1 MMVSKTLKIQK
12 GFEDNIGHLI
22 FEGETNRIK
31 AITFDKNT
39 NSFYVTVV
47 LDEEKK
53 LLDIYEI
60 KDEGLILEFHY

>member
-1 MMVSKTLKIQK
+1 MNSKILKIQK
-12 GFEDNIGHLI
+12 GFEDNIDHLI

-39 NSFYVTVV
+39 DSFYVTVV

-53 LLDIYEI
+53 LLDTYKIE
-60 KDEGLILEFHY
+60 DEGLILEFHY